1 MKDRLSQG
9 LELAVQSVNY
19 VLITYALSNL
29 AMLMRRNWLYILF
42 FASEIW
48 LTQQYWTK
56 VRELT
61 GSKILSGLLLLAGW
75 LVPWCPSRQKP
86 ERKFPYRFTISD
98 KQKFPLPETPAGGLF
113 CLQL

>member
-1 MKDRLSQG
+1 MKDRLSRG

-42 FASEIW
+42 FALEIW

-56 VRELT
+56 ARELT
-61 GSKILSGLLLLAGW
+61 GSKILSGLLLILCLAVQGAMLW
-75 LVPWCPSRQKP
+75 WVGRVVGTVVPFAA
-86 ERKFPYRFTISD
+86 E
-98 KQKFPLPETPAGGLF
+98 A
-113 CLQL
+113 